1 MIKKIHIII
10 PLLII
15 CFCLVLFL
23 IANNNSVKSVG
34 TITINTKQLESGNP
48 AITFKGNEGEQIEVT
63 FDSNVSQGEWNL
75 QLTDSNRLVLYTF
88 ETGKSTNEKFK
99 LPESSEFRLEANY
112 KDFIGKV
119 RIKAILK

>member
-1 MIKKIHIII
+1 
-10 PLLII
+10 
-15 CFCLVLFL
+15 
-23 IANNNSVKSVG
+23 
-34 TITINTKQLESGNP
+34 
-48 AITFKGNEGEQIEVT
+48 VT